1 MLYCI
6 FFCLHFLS
14 NIYSVVCCTVYGVL
28 LKCTS
33 TIWHQSV
40 FFYRILLI
48 MFQKVEILKLKLL
61 LCHQL
66 FVAFFLIILYYLC

>member
-40 FFYRILLI
+40 FFLQDITNYVPESGD
-48 MFQKVEILKLKLL
+48 FET
-61 LCHQL
+61 
-66 FVAFFLIILYYLC
+66 